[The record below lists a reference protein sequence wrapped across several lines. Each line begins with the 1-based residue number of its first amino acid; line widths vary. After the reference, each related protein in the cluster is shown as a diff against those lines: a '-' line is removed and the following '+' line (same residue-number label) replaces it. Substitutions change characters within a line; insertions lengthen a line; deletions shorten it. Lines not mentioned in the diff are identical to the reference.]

1 LADIKDTSRN
11 KRKKKNMRKK
21 EKDLSPK
28 NTIENHNKVRL

>member
-1 LADIKDTSRN
+1 LTDIEETSTN
-11 KRKKKNMRKK
+11 KKKKKNRRKK